1 MTGQSIQT
9 AASHYEDE
17 LAQLGDSYTAA
28 CAADIEALKLAIA
41 STAESSMIGV
51 GSGGSFTVA
60 SLLCSLH
67 EAYTGRVS
75 RPSTPLEII
84 CSPALA
90 SSSPVFL
97 LSAEGK
103 NPDIVEALERARR
116 YSSRTI
122 HVLTNRKCS
131 PLMQH
136 VGALPGVKP
145 YVFELAKK
153 DGYLATNSL
162 LLDAVLVARA
172 YGELNGHREPMPA
185 TLAALG
191 VGNQTVDEWM
201 TAARPFILEAVR
213 RGALTVVYSPLL
225 RPIATDLE
233 SKLSEGALLHT
244 QLADL
249 RSYAHGRHIW
259 LSQRPQDCAI
269 LALTEPS
276 ASRLWE
282 GMREK
287 FPPEIP
293 TLAMP
298 LLGADPMH
306 LIAGLVAQ
314 MHFVAA
320 IGRQMGKDPGRP
332 NVPNF
337 GREIHYAN
345 LHEVVP
351 LPREAT
357 PAEEQSKYEVL
368 GAHWPSPRDHGTMR
382 RAARAFRTSIHA
394 QRFRSVVFDY
404 DGTLCSAQSKDGPPS
419 PEIVEHLVRLVRAG
433 VLVGIASGRGDSL
446 QTCLQGALPLDV
458 LRKIRLCLYNG
469 GWISMANVPPELPDQ
484 TSEFLSHVTRIVVR
498 LKSLGVPILA
508 HKTTPPFQ
516 VSVRFREGLATD
528 AMWFV
533 IADALRQ
540 AGLDLSTMVRSKHSV
555 DILARGVSKSRLIA
569 DIIQNGKIDPYEIL
583 TVGDQGAWPGNDAA
597 LLEHRFSLSV
607 DMPSR
612 RLDRGWK
619 LAPAEKRDVDA
630 TLWYLERMKVEEG
643 GEFGLD
649 LPNVSTHGGGSQC
662 VIRTPP
668 IS

>member
-1 MTGQSIQT
+1 MQPV
-9 AASHYEDE
+9 ANHYEDE
-17 LAQLGDSYTAA
+17 LAQLGHTYAAA
-28 CAADIEALKLAIA
+28 CTAEIESLKLAIA

-84 CSPALA
+84 CSPTLA

-97 LSAEGK
+97 VSAEGK

-116 YSSRTI
+116 FSSRTV
-122 HVLTNRKCS
+122 HVLTNRQES
-131 PLMQH
+131 TLMEH
-136 VGALPGVKP
+136 VRSLPGVKP

-172 YGELNGHREPMPA
+172 YGELNGRREPMPA
-185 TLAALG
+185 DMAALL
-191 VGNQTVDEWM
+191 VGDQSVEAWLQSAM
-201 TAARPFILEAVR
+201 PFINEAVR

-249 RSYAHGRHIW
+249 RSYAHGRHLW
-259 LSQRPQDCAI
+259 LAQRPQECAV
-269 LALTEPS
+269 LALVEPS
-276 ASRLWE
+276 LDKLWE
-282 GMREK
+282 GMRGK
-287 FPPEIP
+287 FPADIP
-293 TLAMP
+293 TLTMP
-298 LLGADPMH
+298 LAGADPVH

-314 MHFVAA
+314 MHLVAA
-320 IGRQMGKDPGRP
+320 VGRAMHKDPGRP
-332 NVPNF
+332 DVPTY

-345 LHEVVP
+345 LRDVIP
-351 LPREAT
+351 LPQLAG

-368 GAHWPSPRDHGTMR
+368 GAHWPSLRDHGTMR
-382 RAARAFRTSIHA
+382 RAAQAFIDAMRS
-394 QRFRSVVFDY
+394 QRFKAVVFDY
-404 DGTLCSAQSKDGPPS
+404 DGTLCSSQSRDGPPS
-419 PEIVEHLVRLVRAG
+419 PDVVAHLVRLARAG
-433 VLVGIASGRGDSL
+433 IVVGIASGRGGSI
-446 QTCLQGALPLDV
+446 QTCLKEVMPVDV
-458 LRKIRLCLYNG
+458 LPKIRLGLYNG
-469 GWISMANVPPELPDQ
+469 GWISAADVPPAPPPE

-498 LKSLGVPILA
+498 LKAVGVPILA
-508 HKTTPPFQ
+508 HRTTHPYQ

-555 DILARGVSKSRLIA
+555 DILARGVSKSALIA
-569 DIIQNGKIDPYEIL
+569 HIIQQDKIDPYQVL
-583 TVGDQGAWPGNDAA
+583 TMGDQGAWPGNDAT

-630 TLWYLERMKVEEG
+630 TLWYLERMTLEEG
-643 GEFGLD
+643 NALHLN
-649 LPNVSTHGGGSQC
+649 LPSAIETGS
-662 VIRTPP
+662 
-668 IS
+668 SADA

>member
-1 MTGQSIQT
+1 MNGDDTSP
-9 AASHYEDE
+9 ALSHYEEE
-17 LAQLGDSYTAA
+17 LTELRHSYAAA
-28 CAADIEALKLAIA
+28 CAADIVPLKLAIA
-41 STAESSMIGV
+41 STAEASMIGV

-84 CSPALA
+84 CSPTLA

-97 LSAEGK
+97 ISAEGK

-116 YSSRTI
+116 FSSRTV
-122 HVLTNRKCS
+122 HVLTNRRDS

-136 VGALPGVKP
+136 VHALPGVKP

-172 YGELNGHREPMPA
+172 YGELNGRPEPMPPDMS
-185 TLAALG
+185 ALR
-191 VGNQTVDEWM
+191 VGDQTVDDWL
-201 TAARPFILEAVR
+201 ADAQPFIEDAVR
-213 RGALTVVYSPLL
+213 RGALTVIYSPLL
-225 RPIATDLE
+225 RSIATDLE

-249 RSYAHGRHIW
+249 RSYAHGRHLW
-259 LSQRPQDCAI
+259 LAQRPEECAI
-269 LALTEPS
+269 LALVEPS
-276 ASRLWE
+276 LSPLWE
-282 GMREK
+282 GMRSK
-287 FPPEIP
+287 FPAGIP
-293 TLAMP
+293 TLTMP
-298 LLGADPMH
+298 LAGSDPVH

-314 MHFVAA
+314 MHLVAA
-320 IGRQMGKDPGRP
+320 VGRQLNKDPGRP
-332 NVPNF
+332 DVPSY

-345 LHEVVP
+345 LRDVIP
-351 LPREAT
+351 LPEAAG
-357 PAEEQSKYEVL
+357 PAEVQSKYEVL

-382 RAARAFRTSIHA
+382 RAAQAFRDVIQA
-394 QRFRSVVFDY
+394 QRFRAIVFDY
-404 DGTLCSAQSKDGPPS
+404 DGTLCSSQSKDGPPS
-419 PEIVEHLVRLVRAG
+419 AEVVAQLVRLVRAG

-446 QTCLQGALPLDV
+446 QDRLREALPEDV
-458 LRKIRLCLYNG
+458 LKKIRLCLYNG
-469 GWISMANVPPELPDQ
+469 GWIDAADVAPILPNQ

-508 HKTTPPFQ
+508 HKTTPPYQ

-555 DILARGVSKSRLIA
+555 DILANGVSKSRLIA
-569 DIIQNGKIDPYEIL
+569 SIIQDNKIDPYEIL
-583 TVGDQGAWPGNDAA
+583 TMGDQGAWPGNDAA

-630 TLWYLERMKVEEG
+630 TLWYLAHTQVAEEG
-643 GEFGLD
+643 VFCLA
-649 LPNVSTHGGGSQC
+649 LPPATNIGG
-662 VIRTPP
+662 
-668 IS
+668 

>member
-1 MTGQSIQT
+1 MTAQSIQS
-9 AASHYEDE
+9 AASHYESE
-17 LAQLGDSYTAA
+17 LAQLGDSYAAA

-97 LSAEGK
+97 VSAEGK

-116 YSSRTI
+116 FSSRTV
-122 HVLTNRKCS
+122 HVLTNRQDS
-131 PLMQH
+131 LLMEH

-172 YGELNGHREPMPA
+172 YGELNGLRHPMPQNIA
-185 TLAALG
+185 TLQ
-191 VGNQTVDEWM
+191 VGNQTVDEWLAM
-201 TAARPFILEAVR
+201 AQPFISEVVR
-213 RGALTVVYSPLL
+213 RGALTVVYSPLV
-225 RPIATDLE
+225 RAVATDLE

-249 RSYAHGRHIW
+249 RSYAHGRHLW
-259 LSQRPQDCAI
+259 LAQRPQDCAI
-269 LALTEPS
+269 LALVEPS
-276 ASRLWE
+276 MGKLWE
-282 GMREK
+282 GMRSK
-287 FPPEIP
+287 FPSGIP
-293 TLAMP
+293 TLTMP
-298 LLGADPMH
+298 LAGADPVH

-314 MHFVAA
+314 MHLVAA
-320 IGRQMGKDPGRP
+320 VGRELGKDPGRP
-332 NVPNF
+332 DVPTY

-345 LHEVVP
+345 LRDVIP
-351 LPREAT
+351 LPQAAG

-368 GAHWPSPRDHGTMR
+368 GAHWPSQRDHGTMR
-382 RAARAFRTSIHA
+382 RAARAFADTIQA
-394 QRFRSVVFDY
+394 QRFKAVVFDY
-404 DGTLCSAQSKDGPPS
+404 DGTLCSSQSKDGPP
-419 PEIVEHLVRLVRAG
+419 PPDVIEHLVRLVRAG
-433 VLVGIASGRGDSL
+433 IVVGIASGRGGSI
-446 QTCLQGALPLDV
+446 QTCLEEVMPEDV
-458 LRKIRLCLYNG
+458 LPKIRLGLYNG
-469 GWISMANVPPELPDQ
+469 GWIAAAHSPPAPPQE

-508 HKTTPPFQ
+508 HRTTHPYQ

-555 DILARGVSKSRLIA
+555 DILAKGVSKSALVA
-569 DIIQNGKIDPYEIL
+569 DIIQEDKVDPYQIL
-583 TVGDQGAWPGNDAA
+583 TMGDQGAWPGNDAA

-630 TLWYLERMKVEEG
+630 TLWYLERMKIDESGMFRV
-643 GEFGLD
+643 D
-649 LPNVSTHGGGSQC
+649 LLHASDSGSDANA
-662 VIRTPP
+662 
-668 IS
+668 

>member
-1 MTGQSIQT
+1 MTGQQT
-9 AASHYEDE
+9 VASYYEEE
-17 LAQLGDSYTAA
+17 LAQLGHSYAAA
-28 CAADIEALKLAIA
+28 CSADIEALKLAIA
-41 STAESSMIGV
+41 STAESSIIGV

-97 LSAEGK
+97 VSAEGK

-116 YSSRTI
+116 FSSRTV
-122 HVLTNRKCS
+122 HVLTNRQDS

-145 YVFELAKK
+145 YVFELARK

-172 YGELNGHREPMPA
+172 YGELNGRRQPMPHEFE
-185 TLAALG
+185 ALR
-191 VGNQTVDEWM
+191 VGDETVDEWL
-201 TAARPFILEAVR
+201 TAAQPFISEAVR

-225 RPIATDLE
+225 KAVATDLE

-249 RSYAHGRHIW
+249 RSYAHGRHLW
-259 LSQRPQDCAI
+259 LADRPKDCAI
-269 LALTEPS
+269 LALVEPTLGK
-276 ASRLWE
+276 LWA
-282 GMREK
+282 GMRSK
-287 FPPEIP
+287 FPSVIP

-298 LLGADPMH
+298 LAGADPVH

-314 MHFVAA
+314 MHIVAA
-320 IGRQMGKDPGRP
+320 VGRELGKDPARP
-332 NVPNF
+332 EVPSY

-345 LHEVVP
+345 LRDVIP
-351 LPREAT
+351 LPQAAG
-357 PAEEQSKYEVL
+357 PAEEQSKYDVL
-368 GAHWPSPRDHGTMR
+368 GSHWPSQRDHGMMR
-382 RAARAFRTSIHA
+382 RAALAFADAIQT
-394 QRFRSVVFDY
+394 QRFRAVVFDY
-404 DGTLCSAQSKDGPPS
+404 DGTLCSSQSRDSPP
-419 PEIVEHLVRLVRAG
+419 PPDVIEHLVRLVRAG
-433 VLVGIASGRGDSL
+433 IIVGIASGRGGSS
-446 QTCLQGALPLDV
+446 QACLEEVMPPDV
-458 LRKIRLCLYNG
+458 LPKIRLGLYNG
-469 GWISMANVPPELPDQ
+469 GWISAADMSPASSPE

-498 LKSLGVPILA
+498 LKSLGVPIHA
-508 HKTTPPFQ
+508 HRTTHPYQ

-555 DILARGVSKSRLIA
+555 DILAKGISKSVLVA
-569 DIIQNGKIDPYEIL
+569 DIIQKDKVDPYEVL
-583 TVGDQGAWPGNDAA
+583 TMGDQGAWPGNDAA

-619 LAPAEKRDVDA
+619 LAPVEKRDIDA
-630 TLWYLERMKVEEG
+630 TLWYLEHMKAEDGSV
-643 GEFGLD
+643 FRLD
-649 LPNVSTHGGGSQC
+649 LCRTKGSNGGA
-662 VIRTPP
+662 
-668 IS
+668 

>member
-1 MTGQSIQT
+1 MTAQSMQM
-9 AASHYEDE
+9 AEGHYESE
-17 LAQLGDSYTAA
+17 LAQLGNSYEAA
-28 CAADIEALKLAIA
+28 CAANIEPLKLAIA

-67 EAYTGRVS
+67 EAYTGHVS

-97 LSAEGK
+97 ISAEGK

-116 YSSRTI
+116 FSSRTV
-122 HVLTNRKCS
+122 HVLTNRQTS
-131 PLMQH
+131 PLMEH
-136 VGALPGVKP
+136 VEALVGVKP

-162 LLDAVLVARA
+162 LLDAVLIARA
-172 YGELNGHREPMPA
+172 YGELNGRRQPMPREI
-185 TLAALG
+185 AALR
-191 VGNQTVDEWM
+191 VGEQTIDEWLSV
-201 TAARPFILEAVR
+201 AQPFICEAAR

-225 RPIATDLE
+225 RAIATDLE
-233 SKLSEGALLHT
+233 SKLAEAALLHI

-249 RSYAHGRHIW
+249 RSYAHGRHLW
-259 LSQRPQDCAI
+259 LAQRPQDCAI
-269 LALTEPS
+269 LALIDPS
-276 ASRLWE
+276 LRQLWE
-282 GMREK
+282 DMRNK
-287 FPPEIP
+287 FPSDIP
-293 TLAMP
+293 TLTMP
-298 LLGADPMH
+298 LSSADPVH

-314 MHFVAA
+314 MHVVAA
-320 IGRQMGKDPGRP
+320 VGRELGKDPGRP
-332 NVPNF
+332 SVPSY

-345 LHEVVP
+345 LREVIP
-351 LPREAT
+351 LPVMVG

-368 GAHWPSPRDHGTMR
+368 GAHWPSQRDHGTVR
-382 RAARAFRTSIHA
+382 RAAQAFADAIRA
-394 QRFRSVVFDY
+394 QRFRAIVFDY
-404 DGTLCSAQSKDGPPS
+404 DGTLCSSQGKDGPPS
-419 PEIVEHLVRLVRAG
+419 PAVVESLVRLVRAG
-433 VLVGIASGRGDSL
+433 IIVGIASGRGGSI
-446 QTCLQGALPLDV
+446 QTCLEAVVPRDILSRIQLG
-458 LRKIRLCLYNG
+458 LYNG
-469 GWISMANVPPELPDQ
+469 GWIASGDVPPKPSQE
-484 TSEFLSHVTRIVVR
+484 TSEFLSHVTRIIVR
-498 LKSLGVPILA
+498 LKSSGVPILA
-508 HKTTPPFQ
+508 HRTTPPYQ

-555 DILARGVSKSRLIA
+555 DILAKGVSKSALIA
-569 DIIQNGKIDPYEIL
+569 HIIQEHKVDPYEIL
-583 TVGDQGAWPGNDAA
+583 TMGDQGAWPGNDAA

-630 TLWYLERMKVEEG
+630 TLWYLEHTQEEEG
-643 GEFGLD
+643 GVFRMNIPLVRGI
-649 LPNVSTHGGGSQC
+649 GSG
-662 VIRTPP
+662 TDA
-668 IS
+668 